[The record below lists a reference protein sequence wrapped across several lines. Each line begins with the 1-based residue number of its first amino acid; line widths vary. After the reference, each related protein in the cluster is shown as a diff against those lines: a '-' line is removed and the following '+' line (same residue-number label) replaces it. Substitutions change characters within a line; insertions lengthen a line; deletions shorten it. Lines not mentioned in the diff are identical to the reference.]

1 MLFNSN
7 VKLLVVLILLVV
19 LVHMLNQAEPV
30 QNDGELELLSE
41 DQVID
46 TPTVSENTPV
56 DDAVVGEILD
66 QSSTNTIKPE
76 GTNIQSTNIDNDETI
91 IDSVL
96 NTDVT
101 GNDLGQPV
109 VANVTDDTSSVT
121 AQNMQKL
128 MEENEKNKL
137 DFKASEL
144 LPNEV
149 NKDWFETDFSHAQIN
164 VNNDNLVV
172 TDKYVIG
179 VNTVGQS
186 LKNASY
192 DIRAQPPCPKF
203 TVSPWN
209 QSTIEP
215 DFNIKNIME

>member
-7 VKLLVVLILLVV
+7 VKLLVVLV
-19 LVHMLNQAEPV
+19 LAIVLIYMLNKQDVVSNE
-30 QNDGELELLSE
+30 GELEMLSE
-41 DQVID
+41 DQVTDLPVENENVVD
-46 TPTVSENTPV
+46 TSVV
-56 DDAVVGEILD
+56 DQVLD
-66 QSSTNTIKPE
+66 QTSTNVEKNE
-76 GTNIQSTNIDNDETI
+76 GNNVAGELQNEDSM

-96 NTDVT
+96 NTQIQ
-101 GNDLGQPV
+101 GNDLGQSN
-109 VANVTDDTSSVT
+109 VANINDGATSVT

-128 MEENEKNKL
+128 AIENENNKL
-137 DFKASEL
+137 KFKSSEL
-144 LPNEV
+144 LPTEV
-149 NKDWFETDFSHAQIN
+149 NKDWFETDFSHAQVN

-186 LKNASY
+186 LKNPSY
-192 DIRAQPPCPKF
+192 DLRAAPPCPKF
-203 TVSPWN
+203 TVSPWM

>member
-46 TPTVSENTPV
+46 TPTIAESTPV

-76 GTNIQSTNIDNDETI
+76 GANIQSTNMDNDDTI

-128 MEENEKNKL
+128 MEENDKNKL